1 VGDTSSPLQKKW
13 HNKKRRKKMLE
24 LLQDTMIDSIK
35 LLPFLFITYLIME
48 YIEHKTQKHTQKA
61 IQKAG
66 KWGPAIGGIVGILPQ
81 CGFSVVATN
90 FYAARM
96 ITMGS
101 LLAVYLATSDE
112 MLPILLSEAVPLPI
126 ILKIL
131 CVKLGIAILAG
142 FIVDGIRRK
151 MHTKEPEETIKELC
165 KEEHCDCEHGILKSS
180 LKHTLHIFLFI
191 CIISFVL
198 HFLMHLIGEENV
210 SALAQNNPILAPIL
224 CCLVGLIPN
233 CASSVIITQLYLE
246 NVISVASMI
255 GGLLVNAGVGLA
267 VLFRVNK
274 GIKANVKIVGIL
286 LGIGIIST
294 YVLQL
299 LHIQNWIS

>member
-1 VGDTSSPLQKKW
+1 MV
-13 HNKKRRKKMLE
+13 E
-24 LLQDTMIDSIK
+24 LLQDTIIDSIK

-90 FYAARM
+90 FYAARI
-96 ITMGS
+96 ITIGT
-101 LLAVYLATSDE
+101 LIAVYLATSDE
-112 MLPILLSEAVPLPI
+112 MLPILLSEAVPIPI

-142 FIVDGIRRK
+142 FLVDSSMK
-151 MHTKEPEETIKELC
+151 KLCTQKQEESIKKLC
-165 KEEHCDCEHGILKSS
+165 EEEHCDCEHGILKSS

-191 CIISFVL
+191 CIISFIL
-198 HFLMHLIGEENV
+198 HWLIHLVGEENV
-210 SALAQNNPILAPIL
+210 SILAQNNPILAPIL
-224 CCLVGLIPN
+224 CCLIGLIPN

-246 NVISVASMI
+246 NVISIASMI

-274 GIKANVKIVGIL
+274 GIQNNLKILGTL
-286 LGIGIIST
+286 LGIGILST
-294 YVLQL
+294 YILQII
-299 LHIQNWIS
+299 HIEKWIS